1 VWFCLSHGYGGLF
14 YPQRDR
20 SRQGLRKVRFTLP
33 SSKFQQSSQERTG
46 NCHACGR
53 RERTP
58 LPVLGMR
65 LGAILV
71 GFWFASDGS
80 NIPHARA
87 NYLTSSRN
95 NAVKR
100 GARLLLPQC
109 RTRADSCGEPEL
121 GAG

>member
-1 VWFCLSHGYGGLF
+1 MFMRSFWRGGGL
-14 YPQRDR
+14 PARCSSEQRGR
-20 SRQGLRKVRFTLP
+20 TRGAREFLAQVPRFGAAAIMGRGGNSSQPMVRKVRFTLP

-71 GFWFASDGS
+71 GF
-80 NIPHARA
+80 
-87 NYLTSSRN
+87 
-95 NAVKR
+95 
-100 GARLLLPQC
+100 
-109 RTRADSCGEPEL
+109 
-121 GAG
+121 

>member
-1 VWFCLSHGYGGLF
+1 MAMADCSIPSETGAAKASV
-14 YPQRDR
+14 R
-20 SRQGLRKVRFTLP
+20 SALRCQVQNSR
-33 SSKFQQSSQERTG
+33 QSSQERTG

-109 RTRADSCGEPEL
+109 RTPADSCGEPEL